1 MPLDAYYTRHL
12 SGPAAPLPPWV
23 HPSVSITQTTADG
36 VRVRVYTPVAGF
48 TRVLLWAHG
57 GGFTRGDLDM
67 PEAHTVA
74 GELAR
79 RAGALVVSVDYR
91 LEPYPAPLDDVHTA
105 WTWLRRRHPDLP
117 AAIGGASAGGSLALA
132 AAVRAGD
139 AGALLLAYPVVHFPV
154 PELDDV
160 TRVEMMSLPPTV
172 RHPPA
177 SVEAMYRSYAG
188 RITGLPEGV
197 LPGNSALDGLPPA
210 AILLGEYD
218 DLRPSGELLARQLD
232 ESGVPV
238 AMLLVRGVLHGH
250 LNHPGDVPALEDSL
264 DFFAEALT
272 EARA

>member
-23 HPSVSITQTTADG
+23 HPAVSTTETTAEG
-36 VRVRVYTPVAGF
+36 VRLRVYTPRDGF
-48 TRVLLWAHG
+48 TRALLWAHG

-79 RAGALVVSVDYR
+79 RAGTLVVSVDYR
-91 LEPYPAPLDDVHTA
+91 LGHYPAGLDDLGTA
-105 WTWLRRRHPDLP
+105 WAWLRREHQDLP
-117 AAIGGASAGGSLALA
+117 AAIGGASAGANLALA

-139 AGALLLAYPVVHFPV
+139 ARGLLLAYPVVHFPV

-160 TRVEMMSLPPTV
+160 TRVEMMSLPPGF

-177 SVEAMYRSYAG
+177 SVEKMYRSYTG
-188 RITGLPEGV
+188 RISGLPDGV
-197 LPGNSALDGLPPA
+197 VPGNGPLDGLPPA
-210 AILLGEYD
+210 TILLGEYD

-232 ESGVPV
+232 ELGVPV
-238 AMLLVRGVLHGH
+238 GMLLVRGVLHGH
-250 LNHPGDVPALEDSL
+250 LNHPGDVPAFEDSL
-264 DFFAEALT
+264 NFLAEALT
-272 EARA
+272 AVRA